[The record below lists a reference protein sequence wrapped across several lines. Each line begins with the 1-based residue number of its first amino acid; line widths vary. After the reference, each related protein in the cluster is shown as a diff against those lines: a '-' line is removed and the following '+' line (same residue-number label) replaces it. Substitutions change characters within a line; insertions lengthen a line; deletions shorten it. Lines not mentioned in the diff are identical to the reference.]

1 MVKIRGIVLAAGY
14 ATRLYPL
21 TKNKPK
27 SLLGVGGKPIIEHI
41 IKKLEEVNELD
52 KIFIV
57 TNNKF
62 FEHFEKWLKNFKFTK
77 KIKII
82 NDKTKSNEERLGAI
96 GDIEFAI
103 NREKI
108 NDDLLVIAGDNLFKL
123 SLNDVVH
130 LFKKKNSTVVALYD
144 VKDKVL
150 AKQYGIVAINENNK
164 IIHFEEKPK
173 KPKSTLA
180 STGIYLFKRNTL
192 KDIKEYIKKGYN
204 TDKTGFF
211 LEWFYKREG
220 VYCFVSKK
228 RWYDIGSFEQ
238 LEEARR
244 EYKSK

>member
-1 MVKIRGIVLAAGY
+1 MKSIILAAGY

-27 SLLGVGGKPIIEHI
+27 SLLMVGKKPIIEHI
-41 IKKLEEVNELD
+41 IDKLEEIEELD
-52 KIFIV
+52 EIFII
-57 TNNKF
+57 TNDKF
-62 FEHFEKWLKNFKFTK
+62 FGHFEKWLKNFKFTK

-82 NDKTKSNEERLGAI
+82 NDKTKSNDDRLGAI

-108 NDDLLVIAGDNLFKL
+108 NDNILVIAGDNLFEFSLIDIIEL
-123 SLNDVVH
+123 S
-130 LFKKKNSTVVALYD
+130 KKKNSTVIALYD
-144 VKDKVL
+144 VKDKGL

-192 KDIKEYIKKGYN
+192 KDIREYIKRGYN

-211 LEWFYKREG
+211 LEWFYKRED
-220 VYCFVSKK
+220 VCCFVSKK

-238 LEEARR
+238 LEEAKR